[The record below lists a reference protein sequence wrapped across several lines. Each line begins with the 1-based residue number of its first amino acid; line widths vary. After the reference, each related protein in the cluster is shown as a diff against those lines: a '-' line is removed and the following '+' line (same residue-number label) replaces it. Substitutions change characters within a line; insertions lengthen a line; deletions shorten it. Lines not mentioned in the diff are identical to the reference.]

1 MARAELVL
9 IAAIALAAPAGI
21 AAVQGTPRQQTS
33 PPAQEQPT
41 LLTKAET
48 ARVRAYND
56 GIVEA
61 VKRLPQ
67 RVSLAALIEPLM
79 QLAETRSAAG
89 GKATD
94 ENRAAIL
101 ALAVYVN
108 GRKLAVLIP
117 ESRTWPRPES
127 RALTLHQR
135 GDLAQHFTMS
145 AAIGA
150 TAGAPIA
157 DLIGLAKELDDARRG
172 SGFSFA
178 DLAADRAGTTFGLRA
193 TEAEPGARDLQS
205 RIETGFAENHMMP
218 EVTGLPEN
226 MSEAD
231 FKTRYRGIRSPEYTR
246 MLDEIERRIAALPI
260 FQR

>member
-1 MARAELVL
+1 MARADLALLV
-9 IAAIALAAPAGI
+9 AICLAAVPAPT
-21 AAVQGTPRQQTS
+21 AAVRMAPRPQTPAAPQQT
-33 PPAQEQPT
+33 
-41 LLTKAET
+41 LLSKAET

-67 RVSLAALIEPLM
+67 RVSLVALIEPLM
-79 QLAETRSAAG
+79 ALAETRSAG

-117 ESRTWPRPES
+117 ESRTWPRPEG
-127 RALTLHQR
+127 RALTLHSR

-193 TEAEPGARDLQS
+193 TETEPKARGLQAK
-205 RIETGFAENHMMP
+205 IETGFAESQMMP

-226 MSEAD
+226 MSEVD
-231 FKTRYRGIRSPEYTR
+231 FTQRYRGIRSPEYTR